1 MALSCLVFTVNG
13 QLQQPE
19 PDKYTV
25 TRSSDPSEKISV
37 IPPGKPS
44 RPEVLVEN
52 TADLEWM
59 VEVDNNISYNL
70 KAIYGNKDC
79 SSTP

>member
-1 MALSCLVFTVNG
+1 MGNYSNQSLTSTQWPGAQTP
-13 QLQQPE
+13 QR
-19 PDKYTV
+19 K
-25 TRSSDPSEKISV
+25 SV

-70 KAIYGNKDC
+70 KAIYGNKDKKDC